1 MANKKVMLVV
11 GGTSGIGKAAAL
23 LAVERNYD
31 VVIAGR
37 DAQKAMEINEELT
50 VKSLSVKFIQTTIS
64 DSRQVAQLIDDVVRL
79 YGRLDCACN
88 SAATDEGVGV
98 PLADIEEADYDR
110 QMSVNLKGMWLCMK
124 FQIKQM
130 LQQGSGSI
138 VNLSSINGLGGAKG
152 ASLYSAA
159 KSGVLG
165 LTKSAAQE
173 YATAGIRINAV
184 CAGGF
189 STPMLERVFNKANPE
204 NPGAVEEMYKAFIPM
219 HRIGHPN
226 EAAEAILWLLSEQAS
241 YVTGHS
247 MIVDGGFSSPMR

>member
-1 MANKKVMLVV
+1 MTSKKVVLIA
-11 GGTSGIGKAAAL
+11 GGTSGIGKAVAHLAA
-23 LAVERNYD
+23 ERNYE

-37 DAQKAMEINEELT
+37 DT
-50 VKSLSVKFIQTTIS
+50 VKAKKITEDLGAGKRSVQFIQTDIS
-64 DSRQVAQLIDDVVRL
+64 DSHQVARLVEDVVRL
-79 YGRLDCACN
+79 HGRLDCACN

-98 PLADIEEADYDR
+98 PLADVEEADYDR
-110 QMSVNLKGMWLCMK
+110 QMRVNLKGTWLCMK

-130 LQQGSGSI
+130 LKQGSGSI

-189 STPMLERVFNKANPE
+189 RTPMLERVFKKANPE
-204 NPGAVEEMYKAFIPM
+204 NPTAVEQMYTSFIPM

-226 EAAEAILWLLSEQAS
+226 EAAEAILWLLSDQAS

-247 MIVDGGFSSPMR
+247 MIIDGGFSSPVR